1 MSTTKKTY
9 ICGCVKNC
17 GQYIEAVLKN
27 IEKLIPLFADY
38 QIVIA
43 FDISQDQSLR
53 ILCEQKR
60 KYKIDILINR
70 NPVSI
75 YRTENISNARNS
87 ILKYIRDKNDPTFEH
102 FIMLDFDDVCAGT
115 IHPEV
120 LQRYLGDSGPEWDS
134 LSFRRKIYYDA
145 WALSIEPYVFSCW
158 HFNNGR
164 QVVEMMQKYID
175 EKLDAVKPGEL
186 LECMSAFNGF
196 AIYKT
201 EKFIDQWYEWDV
213 HKNLEIIP
221 KKLIIK
227 NIEAVGREL
236 IRHYNNDQD
245 CEHRF
250 FHIRAIQRN
259 GTKIRIAPECLFSDI
274 QS

>member
-70 NPVSI
+70 NPVSHI
-75 YRTENISNARNS
+75 RTQNIANARNS
-87 ILKYIRDKNDPTFEH
+87 ILQYIRDKNDPTFDH
-102 FIMLDFDDVCAGT
+102 FIMIDFDDVCAGT
-115 IHPEV
+115 MHPEV

-134 LSFRRKIYYDA
+134 LSFRRRIYYDT
-145 WALSIEPYVFSCW
+145 WALSVEPYVFSCW
-158 HFNNGR
+158 HFYRGED
-164 QVVEMMQKYID
+164 VVAAMRKYID
-175 EKLDAVKPGEL
+175 ELLDAVNPWEL

-201 EKFIDQWYEWDV
+201 AKFIDQWYEWQGQ
-213 HKNLEIIP
+213 KNMAIIP
-221 KKLIIK
+221 RDLLIN
-227 NIEAVGREL
+227 NIYL
-236 IRHYNNDQD
+236 YKCKSINYN
-245 CEHRF
+245 
-250 FHIRAIQRN
+250 
-259 GTKIRIAPECLFSDI
+259 
-274 QS
+274 